1 MSRGR
6 ELLTEPARFGVAT
19 ALRTHLRA
27 AAFDQLDDA
36 RFDEPSR

>member
-1 MSRGR
+1 MSRDR
-6 ELLTEPARFGVAT
+6 ELLTELARFGAAT

-36 RFDEPSR
+36 RFDDLSR